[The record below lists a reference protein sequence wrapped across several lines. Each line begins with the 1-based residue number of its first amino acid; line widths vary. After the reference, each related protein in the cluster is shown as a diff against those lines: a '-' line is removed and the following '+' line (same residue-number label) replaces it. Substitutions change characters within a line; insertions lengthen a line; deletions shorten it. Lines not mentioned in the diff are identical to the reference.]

1 MTDLDRLCV
10 LMYQTLMHMETE
22 LDDAIT
28 NRRHILAQ
36 MPTPSAALEYRDA
49 LERRE
54 IWKTFADRVRSVLDF
69 FNDSR

>member
-10 LMYQTLMHMETE
+10 LMYQTLMHMENE
-22 LDDAIT
+22 LDEQVQ
-28 NRRHILAQ
+28 NRQHILAQ
-36 MPTPSAALEYRDA
+36 MPTPSAALEYCDA

-69 FNDSR
+69 FKDSR